1 MKLYTYFPKI
11 SYCEL
16 SLILVVPSHVL
27 RYSWPKEVP
36 ATNILDVISAA
47 AAAKAVVAAEDAARE
62 TSTNTVRALMQ
73 TLSPGRKYRAPYE
86 RANSAE
92 KHIYSNVEGRL
103 RLLLFG

>member
-1 MKLYTYFPKI
+1 M
-11 SYCEL
+11 
-16 SLILVVPSHVL
+16 ILVVPSHVL

-92 KHIYSNVEGRL
+92 KHMYSNVEGRL
-103 RLLLFG
+103 RFFLFG